1 MNLLQAYPL
10 YMRQAI
16 RDYVKNRSATLGATR
31 HEGLARKS
39 LVFTK
44 NFRCKCLATKSLG
57 LSATFRS
64 ITTQT
69 PLAAWQGCRVHRFRV
84 PT

>member
-44 NFRCKCLATKSLG
+44 NFRFKTIKCLIENCCVE
-57 LSATFRS
+57 F
-64 ITTQT
+64 
-69 PLAAWQGCRVHRFRV
+69 
-84 PT
+84 